1 MDSPSGARTDGGA
14 QKCQKPAR
22 AAAIA
27 LGWLSMFS
35 SLGACLLVLAC
46 APRVVQVPATPDS
59 YAFQNPQR
67 VAIEGYDGDAMEPF
81 VSRDGKYLFFNNLN
95 EPNVNTNLHWA
106 ERIDDLHFKYRGE
119 LAGVN
124 TPALEGVPSM
134 DRDGNFFFVSNRSYD
149 KTASTL
155 YRSKFADGAVSNVEL
170 VPGVSL
176 GKPGIVNFDAEISA
190 DGNTLYF
197 VESQFSLF
205 GNPKTARILIAR
217 RSGNSFVRD
226 PASPKLLQTV
236 NSDALTYAPATSA
249 SECELF
255 FTRVGP
261 PGSGLQGPAIYLTRR
276 ANRTLPFEAPQ
287 RLAAING
294 FVEGP
299 TLSADEQS
307 LYYHKKENGHMVL
320 YRVTRAAPKP

>member
-1 MDSPSGARTDGGA
+1 MCFPSGARTDRSAQNGTGPASKGA
-14 QKCQKPAR
+14 
-22 AAAIA
+22 IV

-35 SLGACLLVLAC
+35 SLGACVLVLAC
-46 APRVVQVPATPDS
+46 APRVVQIPATPDS

-67 VAIEGYDGDAMEPF
+67 VTIEGYDGDAMEPF

-95 EPNVNTNLHWA
+95 EPNVNTNLHWG

-124 TPALEGVPSM
+124 TAALEGVPSM
-134 DRDGNFFFVSNRSYD
+134 DRDGNFYFVSNRSYD

-155 YRSKFADGAVSNVEL
+155 YRGKFADGVVNSVEL

-226 PASPKLLQTV
+226 PASAALLQAV
-236 NSDALTYAPATSA
+236 NGDALTYAPATSA

-261 PGSGLQGPAIYLTRR
+261 QGPAIYLARR
-276 ANRTLPFEAPQ
+276 ANRTLPFEAPR
-287 RLAAING
+287 RLAAIKG

>member
-1 MDSPSGARTDGGA
+1 MNGRPMLI
-14 QKCQKPAR
+14 C
-22 AAAIA
+22 A
-27 LGWLSMFS
+27 LSACGLLS
-35 SLGACLLVLAC
+35 AC
-46 APRVVQVPATPDS
+46 APPALQAPATSDS
-59 YAFQNPQR
+59 YVFQNPER
-67 VAIEGYDGDAMEPF
+67 VTIEGYGGEAMEPF

-95 EPNVNTNLHWA
+95 EPKVNTNLHWA
-106 ERIDDLHFKYRGE
+106 QRIDDLHFKYRGE
-119 LAGVN
+119 LAGAN

-134 DRDGNFFFVSNRSYD
+134 DRDGSFYFVSNRSYD

-155 YRSKFADGAVSNVEL
+155 YRGKFADGVLSNIEL

-176 GKPGIVNFDAEISA
+176 AKPGIVNFDAEISA

-197 VESQFSLF
+197 VESQFSIF
-205 GNPKTARILIAR
+205 GNPKTARILQAR

-226 PASPKLLQTV
+226 PASAAIFQAV
-236 NSDALTYAPATSA
+236 NSDALTYAPAISA

-255 FTRVGP
+255 FTRVAP
-261 PGSGLQGPAIYLTRR
+261 QGPAIYRSRR
-276 ANRTLPFEAPQ
+276 ASRGLPFETPE
-287 RLAAING
+287 RLAAITG

-320 YRVTRAAPKP
+320 YRVTRAVPTPSAQRSPAMP